1 MYKGRKIMKHFYT
14 ILFWEKGKW
23 RNECVLYPTKKEAEQ
38 RRRFFLQ
45 NFMQECEG
53 GWRFYDET
61 EVLIF
66 KVKEVQS

>member
-1 MYKGRKIMKHFYT
+1 MKNTYT
-14 ILFWEKGKW
+14 ILFREEGTWH
-23 RNECVLYPTKKEAEQ
+23 RECSLYPTKKEAEQ